1 MFRNKIPAVV
11 FIFLFLTG
19 RVVFSQNIQT
29 LRYTTKEGMPSNS
42 VYRTLIDKKG
52 FLWIGTETGASR
64 YDGRTFKNY
73 FTTNGLPDN
82 EVTEMYVDNGGRVWA
97 IAFRKKP
104 AYYDETKDRFIN
116 SDEDPELNKIDLG
129 NTSTANILQHGGIA
143 FSTNNKSV
151 YVYKDGKTTAFASAY
166 SAKFRPRPDVV
177 IDYQPGNYIVVSTD
191 SLRYLESGRMTRAIY
206 FGQLFTW
213 TEFFNNNL
221 YLLYGNSIQR
231 FAFNKSGIITEK
243 IRKEFPFQLRIM
255 CRIGKNLSAT
265 SASGTTYLLDA
276 QTLEIKDIIYNA
288 AAVRHVMADN
298 NNNYWLSTKDEGLIK
313 IQQKRISSYTTKQE
327 FVKGFNSILKTGN
340 RIIAGNNKGE
350 LYSYDGVY
358 DLKRLDLNV
367 QQGSGDTWTRGIID
381 LGEKLY
387 VATQTGSFIIDKQR
401 FKIEK
406 SYLGTSNKSPKAVY
420 KLNDSTLLLGAHS
433 TITAYNA
440 RTGQYGDSVIKRIT
454 AIGADAAQHVYI
466 GSIDGLYHWDKD
478 SLFYYGSKYKELT
491 YRVVSIVNTNDN
503 LMWIARSSDALLV
516 LKDDSLIA
524 SIPMGSVVPGTVCK
538 AMYSNKPG
546 AIWVGT
552 DKGLNK
558 ISYRFVNGKLEYN
571 NVHFSTA
578 DGLIGEEVN
587 DIVIDND
594 TVYAAT
600 SGGISYLPASLSLP
614 LNDIRTFITRVS
626 VNNIDTSI
634 LSSYTLPFSQNNIRI
649 EFSAVDLTGF
659 NPFFEYSIN
668 GNDWVKAEGNT
679 LSLQNQA
686 PGNYTIRIRS
696 IKRDGTPSSFVTE
709 VAFRIRAPFWRNPVF
724 WTIAALAVF
733 GIVLYLQQMRSR
745 RKQKTALEKLETE
758 KRITELEMQALKAQ
772 INPHFVFNCLNSIK
786 GFIYEQD
793 YRQADKYLD
802 KFSELMRSTIDNS
815 DAAIISL
822 KDEIKYLDNY
832 LQLEKLRFSE
842 KFDYSINVENGINQ
856 DDFFVPAMLLQPY
869 VENAIR
875 HGMRFLEGRKGAII
889 ISAKKEKEY
898 LVLEIDDNGI
908 GREKATALK
917 SSQHAEY
924 QSKGMTISK
933 RRAELYN
940 IYQEI
945 VDKKD
950 EAGRATG
957 TTVII
962 KIPTT
967 SQA

>member
-1 MFRNKIPAVV
+1 
-11 FIFLFLTG
+11 
-19 RVVFSQNIQT
+19 
-29 LRYTTKEGMPSNS
+29 MPSNS

-82 EVTEMYVDNGGRVWA
+82 EVTEMYVDNSGRVWA

-129 NTSTANILQHGGIA
+129 NTSTANILQYGGIA
-143 FSTNNKSV
+143 FSTNNSSV
-151 YVYKDGKTTAFASAY
+151 YIYKDGKTTAYASLY
-166 SAKFRPRPDVV
+166 TAKFRPRPDVV
-177 IDYQPGNYIVVSTD
+177 IDYQPGKYIVVSGD
-191 SLRYLESGRMTRAIY
+191 SLRYLEKGGMAKAEY
-206 FGQLFTW
+206 FGQPFTW
-213 TEFFNNNL
+213 TEFFENNL

-231 FAFNKSGIITEK
+231 FAFNTSGEIAERVK
-243 IRKEFPFQLRIM
+243 KEFPFQLRII
-255 CRIGKNLSAT
+255 CRTGKSLSAT

-276 QTLEIKDIIYNA
+276 STLEIKDIIYNE
-288 AAVRHVMADN
+288 AAVRHVMSDN

-313 IQQKRISSYTTKQE
+313 IQQRRISSYTAKQE
-327 FVKGFNSILKTGN
+327 FIKGFSAILKTGN

-350 LYSYDGVY
+350 LYSYDGLY
-358 DLKRLDLNV
+358 DLRKLNLNI
-367 QQGSGDTWTRGIID
+367 QHSSGDTWTRGIID
-381 LGEKLY
+381 LGEDLY
-387 VATQTGSFIIDKQR
+387 VATQAGSFVIDKKTFQI
-401 FKIEK
+401 KK
-406 SYLGTSNKSPKAVY
+406 SYVGTTNKSSKAVFQ
-420 KLNDSTLLLGAHS
+420 LSDSILLLGAHS
-433 TITAYNA
+433 TLTVYNT
-440 RTGQYGDSVIKRIT
+440 RTGKYGDSVIKRIT
-454 AIGADAAQHVYI
+454 AIGADADRHVYI
-466 GSIDGLYHWDKD
+466 GSIDGLYHWDRN
-478 SLFYYGSKYKELT
+478 SLLYYGAKYKELT
-491 YRVVSIVNTNDN
+491 YRVVAIVNTNDN

-516 LKDDSLIA
+516 LKDDSLVA
-524 SIPMGSVVPGTVCK
+524 SIPLGTAVPGTVCK
-538 AMYSNKPG
+538 AMYSSKPG
-546 AIWVGT
+546 EIWVGT

-558 ISYRFVNGKLEYN
+558 INYHFEEGKLVYN
-571 NVHFSTA
+571 NMHLGIA

-587 DIVIDND
+587 DLVINND

-600 SGGISYLPASLSLP
+600 SGGISYLPANLSLP
-614 LNDIRTFITRVS
+614 LNDIRTYITRVS
-626 VNNIDTSI
+626 VNNTDTSI
-634 LSSYTLPFSQNNIRI
+634 LSSYTLPFSQNNIRL

-668 GNDWVKAEGNT
+668 GNKWTKAEGNT

-686 PGNYTIRIRS
+686 PGNYTIRVRC
-696 IKRDGTPSSFVTE
+696 IKRDGKPSSHITE
-709 VAFRIRAPFWRNPVF
+709 IGFRIRTPFWRNPVF
-724 WTIAALAVF
+724 WTITALVLFA
-733 GIVLYLQQMRSR
+733 IILYLQQKRNK
-745 RKQKTALEKLETE
+745 RKQRAVLEKLETE

-786 GFIYEQD
+786 GFIYEKD

-822 KDEIKYLDNY
+822 ADEVKYLDNY
-832 LQLEKLRFSE
+832 LQLEKLRFTE
-842 KFDYSINVENGINQ
+842 KFEYSINVEDGINQ
-856 DDFFVPAMLLQPY
+856 DSFFVPAMLLQPY

-875 HGMRFLEGRKGAII
+875 HGMRFLTGRKGLVT

-908 GREKATALK
+908 GREKASALK
-917 SSQHAEY
+917 SSQHTEY

-940 IYQEI
+940 IFQEV

-950 EAGRATG
+950 GAGNASG

-962 KIPTT
+962 KIPTAT
-967 SQA
+967 KA